1 MTALLQFESPQV
13 LLAAN
18 NVLHPRCQRHME
30 VIQSS
35 PPGLTKLPG
44 LHNLTVQLQQISSIL
59 MPVHA
64 PSSKLVACCH
74 IPGLSVVLWHEYVRR
89 LSMSER

>member
-1 MTALLQFESPQV
+1 MTALLYFESPQV
-13 LLAAN
+13 PLAAN
-18 NVLHPRCQRHME
+18 NVLHPGCQRHME
-30 VIQSS
+30 VIQFL
-35 PPGLTKLPG
+35 PPSLTKLPD

-74 IPGLSVVLWHEYVRR
+74 MTGLSWFVA
-89 LSMSER
+89 